1 MQIAGTALIVVSIV
15 AAFWLAWVGNT
26 RRGVLPAA
34 ILGVV
39 AGLALTIQD
48 RITELP
54 LPGFGT
60 IRAARTQAIADAA
73 TIGKL
78 KERVEN
84 QSATVDLVATQA
96 SAAKALAQQAEEQTK
111 RAGRRLE
118 ALDKAIGE
126 ANAALAQLRSEA
138 DFTQLVVSAQNDDR
152 GAFDKLEQLAND
164 KNNPLATRAAQA
176 WNTVLDAHAS
186 PIYQSYIVPWK
197 PGVDPS
203 KLSLA
208 DLTLAF
214 STAPVFAKPGLLEY
228 IWGRKDIPEL
238 DRLDFL
244 MQVIKAD
251 PSLTAVEYAGRSFTE
266 GTKAKIKPVAAEAL
280 SEWWDAHRQEFAGK

>member
-1 MQIAGTALIVVSIV
+1 MQIAGTLLIVCSVG
-15 AAFWLAWVGNT
+15 AAFWWYERRSVLA
-26 RRGVLPAA
+26 AA

-60 IRAARTQAIADAA
+60 IKAAAEQAIADAA
-73 TIGKL
+73 TVGKL

-96 SAAKALAQQAEEQTK
+96 SAAKLLAQQAEEQTK
-111 RAGRRLE
+111 RAGQRLE

-126 ANAALAQLRSEA
+126 ANAALAQLRPEA

-152 GAFDKLEQLAND
+152 EAFDKLEQLAND
-164 KNNPLATRAAQA
+164 KSSPLAARAAQA
-176 WNTVLDAHAS
+176 WITVLNAHAS
-186 PIYQSYIVPWK
+186 GIYQSYIVPWK
-197 PGVDPS
+197 PGFDPS

-208 DLTLAF
+208 DLTQVFSSALAF
-214 STAPVFAKPGLLEY
+214 QKPGLLKY

-244 MQVIKAD
+244 MHVIKTD
-251 PSLTAVEYAGRSFTE
+251 PSLTAVEYAGRSFAD
-266 GTKAKIKPVAAEAL
+266 GTKVKIKPVAVEVL
-280 SEWWDAHRQEFAGK
+280 SKWWDEHRQEFVGK